1 MDIRAFK
8 FEPRGVVQS
17 ARQFGKSRMP
27 LTPVE
32 GISQDDPR
40 FAAAQLQHLVANT
53 VRESL
58 LAEGHSLRSYVQRL
72 DGVPGMTYE
81 RLVRIHRG
89 ETLMQVADLLAWAA
103 RFRAVR
109 ALLSDPD
116 TWAEHPDSD
125 EAARPTENRDT
136 DS

>member
-27 LTPVE
+27 LIPGE

-58 LAEGHSLRSYVQRL
+58 LAEGHSLRSYVQR
-72 DGVPGMTYE
+72 DC
-81 RLVRIHRG
+81 
-89 ETLMQVADLLAWAA
+89 
-103 RFRAVR
+103 
-109 ALLSDPD
+109 
-116 TWAEHPDSD
+116 
-125 EAARPTENRDT
+125 
-136 DS
+136 